1 MNNLIK
7 ELRILKEKCI
17 KDHYDKLNTNK
28 PIQMFYNDFHNR
40 EEYAVDGILF
50 LVIKGHATVKDN
62 SVGVDYVDLTEY
74 WLDLN
79 DKINRIVGDR
89 NEV

>member
-7 ELRILKEKCI
+7 ELIRLKQECI

-28 PIQMFYNDFHNR
+28 PIQMSYNDLFDR
-40 EEYAVDGILF
+40 EEYTVDGVPFLF
-50 LVIKGHATVKDN
+50 IKRRWAIKYDN
-62 SVGVDYVDLTEY
+62 VVEYIDLTDY

-79 DKINRIVGDR
+79 EKLKRR
-89 NEV
+89 